1 MYLLQRS
8 GQHIPYAEQKGA
20 GHLRRASNFETCGQ
34 SNVVHHLAILTP
46 DANFTASLRTSMR
59 AFVWALVV
67 RAPCHRLTQLTSG
80 ISAVLH
86 TAAYRSTFL
95 SLDLVSP
102 ELLEKHRTSLK
113 ASACYAKPSCITTVE
128 VATAGLQTPHLAA
141 STICPE
147 LSGTNGCRPPSSG
160 LELSDLRAMERR
172 TSPCKSKAWHRLSSC
187 TRTVFQAPLD
197 CVICAK

>member
-34 SNVVHHLAILTP
+34 SNVVHHLANLTP

-95 SLDLVSP
+95 SGEAPYKSEGKCMLCKAFMHHDGRSDDGWIANP
-102 ELLEKHRTSLK
+102 TSSSIHHMPRTVWDKRVQATFVGPRTFGLAGNGTTYVTLQIKSL
-113 ASACYAKPSCITTVE
+113 APSVVLHT
-128 VATAGLQTPHLAA
+128 
-141 STICPE
+141 
-147 LSGTNGCRPPSSG
+147 
-160 LELSDLRAMERR
+160 
-172 TSPCKSKAWHRLSSC
+172 HRLSSS
-187 TRTVFQAPLD
+187 A
-197 CVICAK
+197 